1 MAEEHRNIGTQN
13 HPVSW
18 LHERTIALLY
28 DALINSVS
36 RGGSEVQARLEP
48 GGEMSH
54 NLVLGV
60 DIVKVPDPEWDSI
73 GGIVPD
79 LILYGPDSKPVR
91 VVEVVVTAPPDE
103 KKAAKLEALRRRGVD
118 VVLVTVRTAEDA
130 LNLLGSVA
138 APKFR
143 GVGNIRR
150 RVVGAD
156 KAVLDLVG
164 SILNCSPDTRLELF
178 AAIKNLPTL
187 DSLYPV
193 EPDNP
198 LAEKLRED
206 ETNRR
211 ECELTWDS

>member
-60 DIVKVPDPEWDSI
+60 DTVKVPDPEWDSI

-103 KKAAKLEALRRRGVD
+103 KKAAKLEAPRRRGVD

-138 APKFR
+138 APKFGGIR
-143 GVGNIRR
+143 NIRG

-156 KAVLDLVG
+156 KAVLGLVG
-164 SILNCSPDTRLELF
+164 SILNCSPDARRKLF

-193 EPDNP
+193 KPDNP
-198 LAEKLRED
+198 SVEKLRED